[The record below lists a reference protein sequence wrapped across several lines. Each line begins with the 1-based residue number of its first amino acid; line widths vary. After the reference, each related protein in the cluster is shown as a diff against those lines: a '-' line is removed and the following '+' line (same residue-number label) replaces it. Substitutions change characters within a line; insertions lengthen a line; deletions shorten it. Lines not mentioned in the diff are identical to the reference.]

1 MTLPKLKQEA
11 RTVTLQIWTE
21 LRYGTNTSSIRLA
34 KLSDPELLSVFRK
47 RALER
52 ARIDAQESA
61 GVDPVIHME
70 DKLEFTRL
78 KKLFDLIVP
87 AVEIQ
92 NGL

>member
-1 MTLPKLKQEA
+1 MAPQ
-11 RTVTLQIWTE
+11 VWTE
-21 LRYGTNTSSIRLA
+21 LRYGTNTNSIRLA
-34 KLSDPELLSVFRK
+34 KLSDPELLATFRE

-61 GVDPVIHME
+61 GVDPVIHLE
-70 DKLEFTRL
+70 DKLEVTRL

-87 AVEIQ
+87 PAEAR

>member
-1 MTLPKLKQEA
+1 MTPQ
-11 RTVTLQIWTE
+11 VWTE

-34 KLSDPELLSVFRK
+34 TLSDPELLAVFRK

-61 GVDPVIHME
+61 GVDAVIHLE
-70 DKLEFTRL
+70 DKLEVTRL
-78 KKLFDLIVP
+78 KKLFDLIAP
-87 AVEIQ
+87 ASEAQ